1 MFFIL
6 VVFGLP
12 ADILGAAFG
21 GLGVEQVKELENMV
35 RLAVSQ
41 YSPQPILTRHISF
54 VL

>member
-1 MFFIL
+1 MLFIL

-35 RLAVSQ
+35 RLTASLV
-41 YSPQPILTRHISF
+41 SPQPSLTPRGRW
-54 VL
+54 